1 MDTDTDVMRQVV
13 ATTLMGLCL
22 GLCLCL
28 APAVRGDGH
37 GHGPP
42 GDETALARARRLI
55 QAGDRAA
62 AVTLLEDALIDG
74 PAGDRRATLEL
85 LGQSYETMAREAET
99 AGRPE
104 DAARYRD
111 NLAILER
118 ARRSAGVP
126 PAAARPE
133 PSRSRP
139 AAVSPR
145 PAPSSPSREAAAAK
159 AQDPKAGP
167 TASDP
172 APTAPAVAT
181 PRPRPAAN
189 ADAIPEAPRVDEPP
203 PASGPPVLE
212 APRPDPGPG
221 EPVALPEPAD
231 LPKPGPVPAGSGSRA
246 AAVPPPAV
254 SSGPGAGAPAVAPAL
269 VPPPA
274 SIGPADPDA
283 PAGEM
288 LVNPGAAIGAGP
300 PAASPDPEAGSHAPV
315 PEAEA
320 ESPRPLPSRRGPT
333 PAVPET
339 GANHAAEQS
348 AEADRL
354 FQAERYDQA
363 GRIYAELAAQDRLSP
378 ERRPHWAYCR
388 YRAVVRRI
396 NARPRSRREWDEI
409 EAEIRGIQRLAP
421 GVWYGNY
428 LMSKVGEVRRSRGRR
443 PLPAG
448 GNAVVRGS
456 SPDEPPPTPST
467 PAASSPSAAPAP
479 SPSAAPSSRRR
490 LFGRSRTPQQPAGPP
505 AAPSSTAPAA
515 PSGPGLEPDGT
526 LSLPGDLSRSDG
538 PSKGPGS
545 PGRAVRLGL
554 DDDRVNAGRI
564 AWQVHET
571 ANFRIFHRDP
581 ELAERVAATAEATR
595 SAQARRWGSPA
606 AGSAWSPKCEL
617 YLFPDRRSYADA
629 TGQPENSPGISSMS
643 NDGMRVLSRRM
654 NLRADNP
661 RLLNATLPHEVTHI
675 VLADLFITRMIPR
688 WADEGLAVLA
698 EPASEQHRRQADLK
712 GPLDAGRVF
721 EAGQLMTMD
730 YPEPKDWKLFYA
742 QSVSLTRFLVDQGP
756 PKRFIQF
763 VREAQRLGPEPAL
776 RDVYQI
782 DGLSALQERWLAY
795 ARSQAP
801 EDVAAGPGAEAK
813 AGAVRRE

>member
-1 MDTDTDVMRQVV
+1 MDTDTDVMRQVA
-13 ATTLMGLCL
+13 ATTLMGLYLCL
-22 GLCLCL
+22 CLVLCL
-28 APAVRGDGH
+28 APAVRGDGP
-37 GHGPP
+37 GPGSPP
-42 GDETALARARRLI
+42 GGETPLARARRLI
-55 QAGDRAA
+55 QAGDRAG

-85 LGQSYETMAREAET
+85 LGQSYEAMAREAES
-99 AGRPE
+99 AGRPQ

-133 PSRSRP
+133 PPGSRP

-145 PAPSSPSREAAAAK
+145 PGPSRPPATK

-167 TASDP
+167 TAGDP
-172 APTAPAVAT
+172 APTAPAAAMPR
-181 PRPRPAAN
+181 PRPRPA
-189 ADAIPEAPRVDEPP
+189 ADAIPEAPRVEEPP

-212 APRPDPGPG
+212 APRPEPSLD

-231 LPKPGPVPAGSGSRA
+231 LPKPGPMPAGSGSRA
-246 AAVPPPAV
+246 AAVPPRAAAV
-254 SSGPGAGAPAVAPAL
+254 GAGTGASIPPAS

-274 SIGPADPDA
+274 SISSANPDA

-288 LVNPGAAIGAGP
+288 LVNPGAAIGDGP
-300 PAASPDPEAGSHAPV
+300 PHPEAGSSPPV
-315 PEAEA
+315 PEADA
-320 ESPRPLPSRRGPT
+320 ARPLPSRRGPAL
-333 PAVPET
+333 AVPET
-339 GANHAAEQS
+339 GANPAAEQS

-363 GRIYAELAAQDRLSP
+363 GRIYAELAAQNRLSP

-396 NARPRSRREWDEI
+396 NARPRTRREWDEI
-409 EAEIRGIQRLAP
+409 EEEIRGIQRLAP

-443 PLPAG
+443 LPPTG

-456 SPDEPPPTPST
+456 SPDEPTPNPTPLPSS
-467 PAASSPSAAPAP
+467 PAASFPGDGSSPPP
-479 SPSAAPSSRRR
+479 APSSRRR
-490 LFGRSRTPQQPAGPP
+490 LFGRSRASQEPSGPP
-505 AAPSSTAPAA
+505 AAPPSSGPAS
-515 PSGPGLEPDGT
+515 PSGSGLEPDGT
-526 LSLPGDLSRSDG
+526 LSLPGDLSRSVG

-554 DDDRVNAGRI
+554 DDDQANAGRI

-581 ELAERVAATAEATR
+581 ELAERVAATAEAAR
-595 SAQARRWGSPA
+595 SAQVKRWGSPA
-606 AGSAWSPKCEL
+606 AGSAWSPRCEL
-617 YLFPDRRSYADA
+617 YLFPDRRSYAES

-643 NDGMRVLSRRM
+643 NDGARVLSRRM

-661 RLLNATLPHEVTHI
+661 RLLTATLPHEVTHI
-675 VLADLFITRMIPR
+675 VLADLFVTRMIPR

-712 GPLDAGRVF
+712 GPLDSGRVF

-756 PKRFIQF
+756 PERFIQF
-763 VREAQRLGPEPAL
+763 VRAAQRLGPEPAL

-801 EDVAAGPGAEAK
+801 ENVAIRPGAEAK
-813 AGAVRRE
+813 ADAVRRE